1 MPASP
6 AWWLRLVRL
15 GGCYL
20 LGLIAVGL
28 LLVALLMTGQFRV
41 VALWQASGLPLA
53 LLLERLPGEFWQAL
67 LGLPLHSEPWP
78 CVRCCS
84 FCWPTRSWPACRQGC
99 VTGCGIGDEW
109 PARRAPA
116 GSPPGLLASLA
127 LAGCDQRRGMPLRT
141 VRQASSAGLG
151 VA

>member
-41 VALWQASGLPLA
+41 VALWQASGLPLW
-53 LLLERLPGEFWQAL
+53 PVTVVQAGAASE
-67 LGLPLHSEPWP
+67 GLMRAWP
-78 CVRCCS
+78 QPSSGVATHHGYAFQWFAIS
-84 FCWPTRSWPACRQGC
+84 A
-99 VTGCGIGDEW
+99 V
-109 PARRAPA
+109 
-116 GSPPGLLASLA
+116 LAVMVLWFQW
-127 LAGCDQRRGMPLRT
+127 LRPLRN
-141 VRQASSAGLG
+141 VQASH
-151 VA
+151 VAQPD

>member
-67 LGLPLHSEPWP
+67 LGLPLPSQP
-78 CVRCCS
+78 VAL
-84 FCWPTRSWPACRQGC
+84 RSLLQFLLAYAQLACL
-99 VTGCGIGDEW
+99 
-109 PARRAPA
+109 PA
-116 GSPPGLLASLA
+116 GLCYWLWY
-127 LAGCDQRRGMPLRT
+127 RR
-141 VRQASSAGLG
+141 
-151 VA
+151 

>member
-53 LLLERLPGEFWQAL
+53 LLLERQPGEFWQAL
-67 LGLPLHSEPWP
+67 LGSILYSLGGL
-78 CVRCCS
+78 VIDTALQRMM
-84 FCWPTRSWPACRQGC
+84 
-99 VTGCGIGDEW
+99 
-109 PARRAPA
+109 AR
-116 GSPPGLLASLA
+116 PP
-127 LAGCDQRRGMPLRT
+127 RG
-141 VRQASSAGLG
+141 
-151 VA
+151 